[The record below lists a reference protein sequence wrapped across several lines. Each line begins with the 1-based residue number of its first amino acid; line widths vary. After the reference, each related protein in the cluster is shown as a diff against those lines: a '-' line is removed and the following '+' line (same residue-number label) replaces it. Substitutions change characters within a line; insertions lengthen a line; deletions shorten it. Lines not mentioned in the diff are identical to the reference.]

1 MLVLRLFTG
10 KQQHSDT
17 LADMEGYWVFSA
29 AKGHNVQE
37 GSSREAAPAM
47 HFLLFLRQHGSPLPN
62 KFDRVAN

>member
-1 MLVLRLFTG
+1 MLVPRRYAG

-17 LADMEGYWVFSA
+17 LADMEGYWVLSA
-29 AKGHNVQE
+29 AKGHHVQE

-62 KFDRVAN
+62 KFDRVAS